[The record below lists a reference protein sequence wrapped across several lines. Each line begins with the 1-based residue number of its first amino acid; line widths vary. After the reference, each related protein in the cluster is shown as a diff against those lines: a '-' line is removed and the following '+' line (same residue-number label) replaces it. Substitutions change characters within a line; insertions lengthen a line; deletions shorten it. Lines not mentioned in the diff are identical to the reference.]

1 TSLSTITDN
10 SGCTMGGANSSA
22 AAPVGPGQ
30 VVLITSAME
39 GEGKSTTTAAL
50 ATAASSTGKSVVV
63 VDCDLREPTLHAVFA
78 VDPTPGVAECAD
90 GPLEF
95 LPALQYDPVTGV
107 WVLPAGN
114 AHEAPQKALHSAG
127 MAQLLLQL
135 RDTFELVLLYA
146 PPVLPVSDARKLAL
160 LAD

>member
-1 TSLSTITDN
+1 LGPMRVLGAIPELRSKGDRANAMTGVSSGDDPVLTEAVVSLYTSLSMIADN
-10 SGCTMGGANSSA
+10 SGCTIGGSNSSA
-22 AAPVGPGQ
+22 VAPVGPGQ

-90 GPLEF
+90 GTL
-95 LPALQYDPVTGV
+95 
-107 WVLPAGN
+107 
-114 AHEAPQKALHSAG
+114 
-127 MAQLLLQL
+127 
-135 RDTFELVLLYA
+135 
-146 PPVLPVSDARKLAL
+146 
-160 LAD
+160 